1 MRTGLSSSTH
11 TITRRQGFAAGAL
24 VLGGS
29 AAACSSGDERY
40 DALAEALCSPAEP
53 VTAPYPRS
61 HQQLVHYASLAANS
75 HNTQP
80 WRFTLSEMTISLSP
94 DLSRRTPVVD
104 PDDHHLFA
112 SLGCAAENL
121 HLAAR
126 ASGLD
131 GGIDMQG
138 ETLSVALTPGV
149 AAASSRFDAIP
160 QRQSTRL
167 DYDGSALSAD
177 ERARLTAAIE
187 EGGQVSATVFDSAAD
202 KTRLSELIIQGNS
215 AQIADPAFVRE
226 LRDWIRF
233 NAAEAARL
241 RDGLFAASSGNPQL
255 PGWLGRRLFGLVFTA
270 DAENAKI
277 ARQIESSGAMI
288 ALMAEENSPRGWMEA
303 GRAAQRLQLEATVL
317 DLKTAYLNQPV
328 EVESLRPELA
338 ALMGAPG
345 RRPNLLLRVGRGPA
359 APRSL
364 RRPVEAVIEPAE
376 PAL

>member
-1 MRTGLSSSTH
+1 MRTGLSGSTR
-11 TITRRQGFAAGAL
+11 TITRRQSFAAGAL
-24 VLGGS
+24 VLGG
-29 AAACSSGDERY
+29 AATACSSGDEGY
-40 DALAEALCSPAEP
+40 DALAEALSAPAEP
-53 VTAPYPRS
+53 VTAPFPRS
-61 HQQLVHYASLAANS
+61 HQQLVRYASLAAS
-75 HNTQP
+75 GHNTQP
-80 WRFTLSEMTISLSP
+80 WRFTVSDPVIELSP
-94 DLSRRTPVVD
+94 DFSRRTPVVD

-121 HLAAR
+121 SLAAR
-126 ASGLD
+126 ASGL
-131 GGIDMQG
+131 GGEVDMEG
-138 ETLSVALTPGV
+138 ERLSVALASG
-149 AAASSRFDAIP
+149 AAEASPRFDVIP
-160 QRQSTRL
+160 QRQCTRL
-167 DYDGSALSAD
+167 EYAGSALSAE
-177 ERARLTAAIE
+177 ERARLIAAVE
-187 EGGQVSATVFDSAAD
+187 QGGQVSATVFDGAAD
-202 KTRLSELIIQGNS
+202 KTRLTELIIQGNS

-233 NAAEAARL
+233 NEAEAARL

-277 ARQIESSGAMI
+277 ARQIESSGGLI

-317 DLKTAYLNQPV
+317 GLKTAYLNQPV
-328 EVESLRPELA
+328 EVASLRPELA

-364 RRPVEAVIEPAE
+364 RRSVEAVIEPA
-376 PAL
+376 